1 MLNILDL
8 QDAEMSAAEKSRRMF
23 EDIENRFSA
32 PLVTAQLATLAATSI
47 RRTDPERARQM
58 IRDMGGED
66 DGKS

>member
-8 QDAEMSAAEKSRRMF
+8 QDAEMSAAAKSKRMF
-23 EDIENRFSA
+23 DDIESRFNA

-47 RRTDPERARQM
+47 RRTDPERARQV